1 MARHIK
7 HLAATLA
14 LAVSLPGLAQA
25 QDAAAGEQI
34 FKKCM
39 ACHRIG
45 EGAKNLIGPAL
56 TGVVG
61 RTAGTA
67 EGFSY
72 SPLNKSAGE
81 AGLVWTADNIIA
93 YLPDPNAF
101 LKGFLESK
109 GQADKATGSTK
120 MTFKLAS
127 DDERK
132 NVVAYLQTFSKK

>member
-1 MARHIK
+1 MARHFR
-7 HLAATLA
+7 HLAASLA
-14 LAVSLPGLAQA
+14 LVVSLPGMAQA

-34 FKKCM
+34 FKKCV

-81 AGLVWTADNIIA
+81 AGLVWNAENIVA

-120 MTFKLAS
+120 MTFKLANEA
-127 DDERK
+127 ERK